1 MKTLLKT
8 TALLVTLT
16 ILLSVNLNASIFNFS
31 EEQYI
36 DDIPFNTTEIYNK
49 LIGEQTISEF
59 DFEDERYI
67 NDIPF
72 DTECISIDC
81 LYQEAISIEFQIEEE
96 NYIDDIPFNTKCIT
110 ANCLYQKAMKVEF
123 NFEEEK
129 YIDDIEASVFYVSAH
144 LFPYIVDLLVSQFTN
159 INSSSFK

>member
-31 EEQYI
+31 EEKYI
-36 DDIPFNTTEIYNK
+36 DDIPFNTTEIYNN

-96 NYIDDIPFNTKCIT
+96 
-110 ANCLYQKAMKVEF
+110 E
-123 NFEEEK
+123 